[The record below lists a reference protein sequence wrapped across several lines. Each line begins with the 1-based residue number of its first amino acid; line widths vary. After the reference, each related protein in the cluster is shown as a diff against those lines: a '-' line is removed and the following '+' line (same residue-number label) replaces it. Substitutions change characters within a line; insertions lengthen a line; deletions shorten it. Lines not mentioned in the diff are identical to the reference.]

1 MRLTALFLVVALAA
15 MTPVLADK
23 DEDVEKT
30 DIGCSMQFTL
40 KGWSVFYKQAKGS
53 GTVTCDNGQSAE
65 VAIKLKG
72 GGLTVGK
79 SSIADGKGSFSEVS
93 DISEVFGAYASAEA
107 HAGAVKSSSATAMT
121 KGEISLAITGK
132 GRGWDL
138 GVSFGRFVIKRKG

>member
-1 MRLTALFLVVALAA
+1 MRLTVLFLVVALAA
-15 MTPVLADK
+15 MTPVLADNDK
-23 DEDVEKT
+23 DVEKT

-53 GTVTCDNGQSAE
+53 GTVTCENGQSAE
-65 VAIKLKG
+65 VAIKVKG

-79 SSIADGKGSFSEVS
+79 SEIVDGKGSFSEVN

-107 HAGAVKSSSATAMT
+107 HAGAVKSASATAMT
-121 KGEISLAITGK
+121 KGEISLAITGQ